1 LALTVPAAAMHSPGD
16 GDAALKVLLTGGE
29 LTADRPVA
37 VTTFPGF
44 DVVQMRV
51 AAPGR
56 GHLSASY
63 VADPSVPVTGDAF
76 LQLKVGPPG
85 ASPSEV
91 RGRIHGP
98 APAAITGSVCLPNR
112 HAWIVGLEGGKAP
125 LSLFSRSYDLPKPT
139 GSAYPTSTAPPG
151 SSATRPRH
159 GRLRTTGAQGRAP
172 TVWTTSAVD
181 GPHRPRK
188 ATSFHVSPSKSH
200 GSHRVRG
207 ALPTR
212 AAKEARP

>member
-1 LALTVPAAAMHSPGD
+1 LALTVPAATMPSPGD
-16 GDAALKVLLTGGE
+16 GDAAPKVLLTGGE

-44 DVVQMRV
+44 DVVHMRF

-56 GHLSASY
+56 ERLSASY

-85 ASPSEV
+85 ASCSRVP
-91 RGRIHGP
+91 GRVHAP
-98 APAAITGSVCLPNR
+98 APAAITESVCLPNR

-139 GSAYPTSTAPPG
+139 GSAYPTSTAPPA

-159 GRLRTTGAQGRAP
+159 GRLRTRGTGACAHRLDHIGR
-172 TVWTTSAVD
+172 
-181 GPHRPRK
+181 
-188 ATSFHVSPSKSH
+188 
-200 GSHRVRG
+200 
-207 ALPTR
+207 
-212 AAKEARP
+212 